1 MIALK
6 DISKIFDNGIEQNH
20 VLKSLSLDIPEG
32 QFVTVIGGNGAGK
45 STLFNIIS
53 GNLRPTSGS
62 IYIDG
67 KDVLRK
73 SRSARAADI
82 ACVFQDPNA
91 GVCPELTIAE
101 NMALAYS
108 RGKVRGLQWAIR
120 KKDLAV
126 FKERLLEFDLG
137 LENML
142 RKKASLLSGGQRQVV
157 TLLMATLQKPKLLLL
172 DEHTAALDPRIA
184 KQVMSITK
192 TLVQEHNITTI
203 MISHNMSDAIAYGDR
218 LIMLHGGEIDMDVS
232 GDEKK
237 SLTPADLITRFEA

>member
-6 DISKIFDNGIEQNH
+6 NISQVFDNGVEKNQ
-20 VLKSLSLDIPEG
+20 VLKSVDLAIPEG

-45 STLFNIIS
+45 STLFNVIN
-53 GNLRPTSGS
+53 GNLRPTTGS
-62 IYIDG
+62 IFIDD

-73 SRSARAADI
+73 SRSARAAI
-82 ACVFQDPNA
+82 VACVFQDPNS

-101 NMALAYS
+101 NMALAYT
-108 RGKVRGLQWAIR
+108 RGKRRGLHWAIR
-120 KKDLAV
+120 KRDIAL
-126 FKERLLEFDLG
+126 FKEKLKEFDLG

-184 KQVMSITK
+184 RQVMRITK
-192 TLVQEHNITTI
+192 KLVEEQKITTI

-218 LIMLHGGEIDMDVS
+218 LIMLNSGEIVLDVS
-232 GDEKK
+232 GEEKQA
-237 SLTPADLITRFEA
+237 LTPAELITKFEA